1 MVAARQWR
9 LLVHDRCLFVA
20 AACSWQRLVHCSCS
34 SISVAHSG
42 RWLVNG
48 GSGLSMAAVACLWQ
62 QWPVYGSSGLSMAA
76 VACLWQQLVHG
87 GGLFI
92 EATYLWRLCS

>member
-1 MVAARQWR
+1 MAAARQWR

-20 AACSWQRLVHCSCS
+20 AACSWQGLVHCSCS